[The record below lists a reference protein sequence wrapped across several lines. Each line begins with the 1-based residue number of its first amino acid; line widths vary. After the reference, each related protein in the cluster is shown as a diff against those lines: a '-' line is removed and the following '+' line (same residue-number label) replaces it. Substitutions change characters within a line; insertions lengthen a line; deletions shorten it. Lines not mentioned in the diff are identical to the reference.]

1 MNMEFKRKLP
11 TPQTIRDMYPVSP
24 ELARQKQAND
34 RAVRDVLTGEDDRLM
49 LLIGPCSADRE
60 DAVLDYVT
68 RLRGLQEK
76 CPVVSTVLMIKLV
89 RDYFLQE
96 CGPIPPLLHQHSYL
110 PIYRSLYS
118 FFAAQADAPSDAT
131 SKLTA
136 RLLELF
142 AGEGLSLG
150 DVVDSVLATAV
161 VMDMTKKEGI
171 CGDGE

>member
-1 MNMEFKRKLP
+1 MGEVFGAISAYLDECEEAGEN
-11 TPQTIRDMYPVSP
+11 PVVRGVLGIVEKEP
-24 ELARQKQAND
+24 KYGKEL
-34 RAVRDVLTGEDDRLM
+34 
-49 LLIGPCSADRE
+49 
-60 DAVLDYVT
+60 
-68 RLRGLQEK
+68 LRGLQEK

-96 CGPIPPLLHQHSYL
+96 CGPIPPLLHQHCYL

-118 FFAAQADAPSDAT
+118 FFAAQTDAPSDAT
-131 SKLTA
+131 AKLTA

-150 DVVDSVLATAV
+150 DVVDSVLSTAV

-171 CGDGE
+171 CGDWE

>member
-1 MNMEFKRKLP
+1 MGEVFEAISAYLDECEKVSEN
-11 TPQTIRDMYPVSP
+11 PVVRGVLGIVEKEP
-24 ELARQKQAND
+24 KYGKEL
-34 RAVRDVLTGEDDRLM
+34 
-49 LLIGPCSADRE
+49 
-60 DAVLDYVT
+60 
-68 RLRGLQEK
+68 LRGLQEK

-131 SKLTA
+131 AKLTA